1 MATRSMNVRTA
12 SLRSRVARV
21 AASKK
26 SYARICSTGDVSRTL
41 SMNVNIV
48 EPTPMHRCLR
58 CEREVSLAQY
68 ACSYECGVVEQVA
81 LPPGTA
87 RDRVVNITVPEN
99 TRLCGILQRT
109 RPKLSDAEY
118 FRDRQNFIT
127 ASSVAALLGYNKH
140 KTMRSALQD
149 AVLIEPPL
157 IDNRFVNAGRVH
169 EPNIRALFA
178 AYYNRPIMHNEGIVV
193 HKDLPYLGAT
203 LDGLIIDEC
212 IPVEFKT
219 IVTRKPG
226 LIPVQY
232 WIQVQIQIQCCDA
245 PYAYYVEHDVE
256 AFFSVTKIARDDVWF
271 AAVEPDLAYLYTV
284 ITEFRTLS
292 CKDRVADNGDSI
304 YKFSKFYG
312 GHNAEPDKMPY
323 DFTSFNPRWE
333 IKLSDPYQ
341 NSNVLIVNF
350 LDTEN
355 RRLQF
360 ISPKLRLPS
369 GIFAMDFPSR
379 TNNIKQAIRT
389 RTISA
394 ETKVRLTP
402 KLDAHSPDDVEF
414 MQFHAEIDEY
424 VKSQLKEHGLAWIG
438 NDAKFITSNLDRFF
452 VPTVIPGGEYPDGID
467 FGVDVRNGVIGVPF
481 FTEEGT
487 LIENPMNDIENHSRI
502 KVLYE
507 LSGFQFHKHTNKV
520 KVLIRALE
528 VKVFPPEQYT
538 LTLASASSAR
548 PVCSF

>member
-1 MATRSMNVRTA
+1 
-12 SLRSRVARV
+12 
-21 AASKK
+21 
-26 SYARICSTGDVSRTL
+26 
-41 SMNVNIV
+41 
-48 EPTPMHRCLR
+48 
-58 CEREVSLAQY
+58 
-68 ACSYECGVVEQVA
+68 
-81 LPPGTA
+81 
-87 RDRVVNITVPEN
+87 
-99 TRLCGILQRT
+99 
-109 RPKLSDAEY
+109 
-118 FRDRQNFIT
+118 
-127 ASSVAALLGYNKH
+127 
-140 KTMRSALQD
+140 
-149 AVLIEPPL
+149 
-157 IDNRFVNAGRVH
+157 
-169 EPNIRALFA
+169 
-178 AYYNRPIMHNEGIVV
+178 
-193 HKDLPYLGAT
+193 
-203 LDGLIIDEC
+203 
-212 IPVEFKT
+212 
-219 IVTRKPG
+219 
-226 LIPVQY
+226 
-232 WIQVQIQIQCCDA
+232 
-245 PYAYYVEHDVE
+245 
-256 AFFSVTKIARDDVWF
+256 
-271 AAVEPDLAYLYTV
+271 
-284 ITEFRTLS
+284 
-292 CKDRVADNGDSI
+292 
-304 YKFSKFYG
+304 
-312 GHNAEPDKMPY
+312 MPY